1 MVNGQ
6 WSAEG
11 HMVGGRPSAVGRQNF
26 LPPYNHFPIL
36 RPLWY
41 EYVKNPRMTSEADL
55 ITGCLLNDRIAQRQ
69 LYDRYKK
76 AMYTLAYRIT
86 GDFDDANDVLQD
98 AFLEVFKHLSQF
110 RGEST
115 LGAWVKQ
122 IVVRKSTKKKRLV
135 IWQNVDDYM
144 GEGIDWGES
153 EINAAHLET
162 AVLSLPD
169 GFRTIFVLAE
179 VEGYTHRE
187 IAVMLN
193 ISEGTSKSQL
203 FHAKR
208 KLRAMLSAN
217 PQ

>member
-1 MVNGQ
+1 
-6 WSAEG
+6 
-11 HMVGGRPSAVGRQNF
+11 
-26 LPPYNHFPIL
+26 
-36 RPLWY
+36 
-41 EYVKNPRMTSEADL
+41 MTSEAEL
-55 ITGCLLNDRIAQRQ
+55 ISGCLLHDRIAQRQ

-98 AFLEVFKHLSQF
+98 AFLEVFRHLDQF
-110 RGEST
+110 RGDAT
-115 LGAWVKQ
+115 LGAWIKQ

-135 IWQNVDDYM
+135 TWQSLDDYP
-144 GEGIDWGES
+144 GESIDWGQI
-153 EINAAHLET
+153 EINSAHLET

-187 IAVMLN
+187 IAVMLK

-203 FHAKR
+203 HHAKR
-208 KLRAMLSAN
+208 RLRSILSSK
-217 PQ
+217 

>member
-1 MVNGQ
+1 
-6 WSAEG
+6 
-11 HMVGGRPSAVGRQNF
+11 
-26 LPPYNHFPIL
+26 
-36 RPLWY
+36 
-41 EYVKNPRMTSEADL
+41 MTSEADL
-55 ITGCLLNDRIAQRQ
+55 ISGCLLNDRIAQRQ

-98 AFLEVFKHLSQF
+98 AFLEIFKHLNQF

-115 LGAWVKQ
+115 LGAWIKQ
-122 IVVRKSTKKKRLV
+122 IIVRKSMKKKRLV
-135 IWQNVDDYM
+135 IWENVESYM
-144 GEGIDWGES
+144 GESIDWGES

-162 AVLSLPD
+162 AILSLPD

-187 IAVMLN
+187 IAVMLK

-208 KLRAMLSAN
+208 KLRTMLSAN
-217 PQ
+217 

>member
-1 MVNGQ
+1 
-6 WSAEG
+6 
-11 HMVGGRPSAVGRQNF
+11 
-26 LPPYNHFPIL
+26 
-36 RPLWY
+36 
-41 EYVKNPRMTSEADL
+41 MTSEAEL
-55 ITGCLLNDRIAQRQ
+55 ITGCLLHDRIAQRL

-98 AFLEVFKHLSQF
+98 AFLEVFRHLNQF
-110 RGEST
+110 RGEAT
-115 LGAWVKQ
+115 LGAWIKQ
-122 IVVRKSTKKKRLV
+122 IVVRKSTKKKRV
-135 IWQNVDDYM
+135 VVWQNVEEDM
-144 GEGIDWGES
+144 GESINWGED
-153 EINAAHLET
+153 EINVAHLET
-162 AVLSLPD
+162 AIFALPD

-208 KLRAMLSAN
+208 KLRTMLTSR
-217 PQ
+217 

>member
-1 MVNGQ
+1 
-6 WSAEG
+6 
-11 HMVGGRPSAVGRQNF
+11 
-26 LPPYNHFPIL
+26 
-36 RPLWY
+36 
-41 EYVKNPRMTSEADL
+41 MTSEADL
-55 ITGCLLNDRIAQRQ
+55 ISGCLLNDRIAQRQ

-98 AFLEVFKHLSQF
+98 AFLEVFKHLNQF

-115 LGAWVKQ
+115 LGAWIKQ
-122 IVVRKSTKKKRLV
+122 IVVRKSTKKKRVML
-135 IWQNVDDYM
+135 WQNVEDYV
-144 GEGIDWGES
+144 GESVDWGES

-179 VEGYTHRE
+179 VEGYMHRE
-187 IAVMLN
+187 IALMLN

-208 KLRAMLSAN
+208 KLRAMLSAH
-217 PQ
+217 